1 MLQPIPYL
9 SFNGNCADAM
19 RFYERVLGGKLELL
33 LRNADTPMAAQT
45 PKEHADRI
53 VHARLALP
61 GGASLYA
68 GDCPPQMG
76 YTGIHG
82 VALTLNYDSVEQ
94 ATKAFNALADGGK
107 VSMGLQPMF
116 WAKIWG
122 MLTDKFG
129 TPWIVNGELQPI
141 ASR

>member
-19 RFYERVLGGKLELL
+19 RFYERTLGGTLALL
-33 LRNADTPMAAQT
+33 LRNADSPMAAQT
-45 PKEHADRI
+45 PTEHAERI
-53 VHARLALP
+53 IHARLLLP

-68 GDCPPQMG
+68 GDCPPQMP
-76 YTGIHG
+76 YAGIHG
-82 VALTLNYDSVEQ
+82 VALTLNYDTVEQ
-94 ATKAFNALADGGK
+94 ATRTFNALADGGK
-107 VSMGLQPMF
+107 VSMPLQPMF

-129 TPWIVNGELQPI
+129 TPWMVNGALQ
-141 ASR
+141 AVSAR